1 MEWLVLIV
9 LILIGFVL
17 LILEFLVFPG
27 VNIVGVI
34 GFACLCF
41 GVYLGYEFFG
51 TKTGHLVVL
60 GTALGGCVLTWYVL
74 RAQTWKRLSLESKID
89 GTVEPVD
96 ERIRPGDCG
105 VCIGRLAPMGKVKIG
120 ESVVEALSEDGY
132 VDANSKVE
140 VVKVYRDK
148 IVVKLKDSLYG

>member
-1 MEWLVLIV
+1 MVGFDRTYFNRFCV
-9 LILIGFVL
+9 ADIG
-17 LILEFLVFPG
+17 ISGFPG
-27 VNIVGVI
+27 VNIVGLI

>member
-1 MEWLVLIV
+1 M
-9 LILIGFVL
+9 
-17 LILEFLVFPG
+17 
-27 VNIVGVI
+27 
-34 GFACLCF
+34 
-41 GVYLGYEFFG
+41 
-51 TKTGHLVVL
+51 VVL

-96 ERIRPGDCG
+96 EHIRPGDCG

>member
-1 MEWLVLIV
+1 MS
-9 LILIGFVL
+9 
-17 LILEFLVFPG
+17 FLGRKPVTWWCWG
-27 VNIVGVI
+27 RRW
-34 GFACLCF
+34 
-41 GVYLGYEFFG
+41 
-51 TKTGHLVVL
+51 
-60 GTALGGCVLTWYVL
+60 GGCVLTWYVL

>member
-9 LILIGFVL
+9 LILIGFIL

-27 VNIVGVI
+27 VNVVGLI

-41 GVYLGYEFFG
+41 GIYLGYQFFG
-51 TKTGHLVVL
+51 TKTGHFVVL
-60 GTALGGCVLTWYVL
+60 GTALGGSLVTWYAL
-74 RAQTWKRLSLESKID
+74 RSQTWKRLSLESQID

-96 ERIRPGDCG
+96 ATIKPGDSG
-105 VCIGRLAPMGKVKIG
+105 VCIGRLAPMGKVRVG

-148 IVVKLKDSLYG
+148 IVVKLKDSQHG